1 MTNTWLR
8 VDGGSIHPTVRPL
21 ARASRRPSRAGAS
34 TRAVIVI
41 GPAEGAKRLVEI
53 DSEGACAADGT
64 RASAASRGTTAL
76 TVETLA

>member
-1 MTNTWLR
+1 
-8 VDGGSIHPTVRPL
+8 
-21 ARASRRPSRAGAS
+21 
-34 TRAVIVI
+34 VIVI

-64 RASAASRGTTAL
+64 SASASRGTTAL